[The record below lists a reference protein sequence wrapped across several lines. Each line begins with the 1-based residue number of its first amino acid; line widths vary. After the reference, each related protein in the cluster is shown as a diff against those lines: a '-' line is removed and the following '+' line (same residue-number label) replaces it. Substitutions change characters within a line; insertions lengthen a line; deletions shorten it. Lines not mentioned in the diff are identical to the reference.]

1 MRVLRLVHRA
11 VVLLAAALLVGGFR
25 PQAQPV
31 RPALDVI
38 QRAVREL
45 YRAVIERVPAMPA
58 QVYTTNHPDQ
68 LWLSQELYATYQE
81 VGRTA
86 MTSTDTLT
94 LVFSNVSMRY
104 ENVDAAD
111 SVRRIITVDVGA
123 RIVRNGSNE
132 VLPMTPIV
140 DTVVCSRAEAR
151 AAESLQHSCTSSQMP
166 EPPTSFWDTVMEP
179 MIFVAAA
186 VATVVLLFTVRSQ

>member
-11 VVLLAAALLVGGFR
+11 AVLLAAALLVGGFR

-86 MTSTDTLT
+86 MTSADTLT

-140 DTVVCSRAEAR
+140 DTVVCSRSEAR
-151 AAESLQHSCTSSQMP
+151 AAESLQHSCTSAQMP